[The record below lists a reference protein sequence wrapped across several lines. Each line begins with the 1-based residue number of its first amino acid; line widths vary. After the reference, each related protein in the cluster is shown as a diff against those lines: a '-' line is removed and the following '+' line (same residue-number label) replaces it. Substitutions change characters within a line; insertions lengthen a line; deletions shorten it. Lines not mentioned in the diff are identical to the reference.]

1 MLVDYEKVLKG
12 KMGVT
17 YKRGTVVSI
26 LGSFAFIRFGTGGAT
41 IKAHV
46 ASGVSDIQRGD
57 FVIVYYNPPET
68 PVIVS
73 NITKTNFVSSHTLN
87 IINDKPST
95 RRTSFTVPGTQTVSD
110 DVNASSADRV
120 LYAPASAPTG
130 EIAIFDEPTKGGRR
144 VKGIGLRGENVLT
157 NDGSTMGAISE
168 MQQFVTGIIAGA
180 LRIFIDTLSQEAI
193 MSSSHTI
200 SMSSAEDV
208 HILSK
213 GASVQAK
220 TVFDAIGEEAS
231 SIRRSDVH
239 GVFIY
244 QENGLNYIMYRADEH
259 VWEGNTR
266 LSIAQGS
273 SGLRNFREAD
283 IYLPDIYEV
292 PLGATGSFSEL
303 VVTFDEEDIA
313 WAELLVKPENMNKMS
328 SIVYHSLVS
337 FNKNSAVFRFE
348 FRETKNEVTID
359 GEPPRLA
366 VQVRLIREPT
376 A

>member
-1 MLVDYEKVLKG
+1 
-12 KMGVT
+12 
-17 YKRGTVVSI
+17 
-26 LGSFAFIRFGTGGAT
+26 
-41 IKAHV
+41 V
-46 ASGVSDIQRGD
+46 ASGVSDIHRGD

-273 SGLRNFREAD
+273 SGLHNFREAD

-337 FNKNSAVFRFE
+337 FNKNSAE
-348 FRETKNEVTID
+348 SLTTQP
-359 GEPPRLA
+359 GLP
-366 VQVRLIREPT
+366 
-376 A
+376 